1 MPRLRQGQE
10 ATRQG
15 KRFNPGHE
23 MPRLGGAMSVETEGR
38 ASRRGIW
45 GWMFFDWAQQPF
57 HTLIITFVFAPYF
70 AAAVAPD
77 PATGQSLWGYA
88 TGIGGLLIALSSPVL
103 GAIADASGPRKP
115 WILFFSVL
123 GVIGCWMLWFATP
136 GMENIGVMLF
146 WIALA
151 VFGMEFAAV
160 FNNAMMPTLVPR
172 AQLGRLSGSAWG
184 LGYLGGLVTLVIVLG
199 LMAGQPSTG
208 RTLLGLEPIFGLDP
222 ATREGD
228 RAAGPLTAIW
238 YVVFALPMFLWTPD
252 VKRRAAVSGAVK
264 RGLQELWTT
273 IRRLPSERSYFS
285 FLMSS
290 MFYRDAL
297 NALYTFGGIYA
308 AGVLGWSIIQ
318 IGIFGI
324 LANITGAIGA
334 WLGGRADQRY
344 GPRVVVAGSAVLL
357 TLCCI
362 LVISTTQTE
371 VLFVP
376 VAEAGQ
382 ATRLPDIIFY
392 VAGALIGAAGGSL
405 QAASRTLL
413 VDQVERDKVTEAFGL
428 YALSGRATTFIGPL
442 SIAVATAF
450 FASEA
455 FGLSTQDAQRLGV
468 TPIIVLFLIGLVL
481 LPWVKSRQYE
491 VRVHA

>member
-1 MPRLRQGQE
+1 MDQ
-10 ATRQG
+10 AI
-15 KRFNPGHE
+15 
-23 MPRLGGAMSVETEGR
+23 EGR

-77 PATGQSLWGYA
+77 AAKGQELWGYA

-103 GAIADASGPRKP
+103 GAIADATGPRKP
-115 WILFFSVL
+115 WVLFFSVL
-123 GVIGCWMLWFATP
+123 GVIGCSMLWFAVP
-136 GMENIGVMLF
+136 GMENIGWMLF
-146 WIALA
+146 IIALA

-160 FNNAMMPTLVPR
+160 FNNAMMPDLVPR
-172 AQLGRLSGSAWG
+172 AELGRLSGSAWG
-184 LGYLGGLVTLVIVLG
+184 LGYVGGLISLVLVLG
-199 LMAGQPSTG
+199 FMSASPESG
-208 RTLLGLEPIFGLDP
+208 RTLLGLEPVLGLDP
-222 ATREGD
+222 AMREGD
-228 RAAGPLTAIW
+228 RAAGPLTALW
-238 YVVFALPMFLWTPD
+238 YVIFVLPMFLFTPD
-252 VKRRAAVSGAVK
+252 IARRASASGAIR
-264 RGLQELWTT
+264 RGLV
-273 IRRLPSERSYFS
+273 RLGNTLKGLPRERSYFS

-324 LANITGAIGA
+324 LANLTGAIGA
-334 WLGGRADQRY
+334 WSGGRLDQRY
-344 GPRVVVAGSAVLL
+344 GPRFVVAISAVVL
-357 TLCCI
+357 TFCCI

-371 VLFVP
+371 VLFIS
-376 VAEAGQ
+376 VAAAGETS
-382 ATRLPDIIFY
+382 ALPDIIFY

-413 VDQVERDKVTEAFGL
+413 VDQVDHDRVTEAFGL
-428 YALSGRATTFIGPL
+428 YALSGKATTFIGPL
-442 SIAVATAF
+442 SIAVATGF

-468 TPIIVLFLIGLVL
+468 TPIIVLFVIGLVL
-481 LPWVKSRQYE
+481 LPWVKSRDY
-491 VRVHA
+491 AKA